1 MKTRVVSAVQN
12 IGGCCRPAA
21 YLPPGVVEKKYE
33 QLCAEAGLPI
43 CVGSTYKPRKDRKGK
58 GEIKMAKSHI
68 SEPLPALE
76 DLDFLEAPFF
86 DPTVIKSMLTQAG
99 VGAAGDLALAFG
111 LGKIDLNPHIKSAAA
126 LVATLGGARYLWDKQ
141 RDVAYGIVA
150 TSSFVLA
157 DWLAHILLDGTALE
171 IHTPVKSYEVKFQIT
186 APASAGQL
194 APPATPAAGVKGL
207 DDDEDELFGLG
218 QDDEDELPEAG
229 LGVDQEDMFGSA
241 DVQEQRPL
249 LDAGDVIEQR
259 GLFGAEVEEQR
270 SFQGLVSVLG

>member
-21 YLPPGVVEKKYE
+21 YLPPGVVTKKYE
-33 QLCAEAGLPI
+33 RLCAEAGLPI
-43 CVGSTYKPRKDRKGK
+43 CVGSTYKPQKGK
-58 GEIKMAKSHI
+58 GKVKMAKTHI
-68 SEPLPALE
+68 SEPLPVLE

-86 DPTVIKSMLTQAG
+86 DPSVIKSMLTQAG
-99 VGAAGDLALAFG
+99 VGTAGDLALAFG

-126 LVATLGGARYLWDKQ
+126 LAVTLGGARLLWDKQ
-141 RDVAYGIVA
+141 RDVAHGIVA

-157 DWLAHILLDGTALE
+157 DWLAHVLFSGEALE

-186 APASAGQL
+186 APAGADAAQL
-194 APPATPAAGVKGL
+194 APPAPAATAPLKGL

-218 QDDEDELPEAG
+218 QDEDELLEAG
-229 LGVDQEDMFGSA
+229 LGMDQENMFGSA

-249 LDAGDVIEQR
+249 LGAGDVIEQR

-270 SFQGLVSVLG
+270 GFQGLVSVLG